1 MTNDSP
7 APLIDT
13 TVSHS
18 ARVWNYWLGGK
29 DHYPVDREVG
39 DRVAEMYPDIVL
51 LARAARAF
59 LSRAVQYLAG
69 EAGIRQFLDVGTGL
83 PTVNNTHEIAQSIAP
98 ESRVVYA
105 DNDPLVLAHAR
116 ALLTSSPEGVTDYI
130 DADLRDPG
138 KILQEAARTLDFSKP
153 VAITLIAILHHI
165 PDFDEARSI
174 VTRLMEAVPSGSYLV
189 ISHSTNVI
197 YGADL
202 GRGCGALEQVRQTA
216 RHPPQPRADRSVLRW
231 PGSAGARRR
240 VDPPVASQCRG
251 HRGRRAQGGGSVLR
265 RRAQAV
271 VPVGPKALPRNAI
284 RASLLT
290 LAVGHDR
297 NTNSGAENLCT
308 DVTIV
313 VADQRVYH
321 EPGMAPCVVLPVV
334 RGHAD
339 S

>member
-39 DRVAEMYPDIVL
+39 DRVGEMYPDIVQ

-59 LSRAVQYLAG
+59 LTRAVLYLAG
-69 EAGIRQFLDVGTGL
+69 EAGIRQFLDIGTGL
-83 PTVNNTHEIAQSIAP
+83 PTVSNTHEVAQSVAP

-138 KILQEAARTLDFSKP
+138 KILQDAARTLDFTEP
-153 VAITLIAILHHI
+153 IAITLIAILHHI
-165 PDFDEARSI
+165 TDYDEARLI
-174 VTRLMEAVPSGSYLV
+174 VNRLMEAVPSGSYLV

-197 YGADL
+197 KGAASDEAVARWNKFGKPPVTL
-202 GRGCGALEQVRQTA
+202 RTPGQIAHFFDGLELLEPGIVST
-216 RHPPQPRADRSVLRW
+216 PRWRPNVADI
-231 PGSAGARRR
+231 GGD
-240 VDPPVASQCRG
+240 DPPEVDQFC
-251 HRGRRAQGGGSVLR
+251 
-265 RRAQAV
+265 
-271 VPVGPKALPRNAI
+271 
-284 RASLLT
+284 
-290 LAVGHDR
+290 AVGR
-297 NTNSGAENLCT
+297 K
-308 DVTIV
+308 
-313 VADQRVYH
+313 
-321 EPGMAPCVVLPVV
+321 P
-334 RGHAD
+334 
-339 S
+339 